1 MKDYDHIVIWL
12 DYFNKTLSRQKGRR
26 LAKNRCIFDPSL
38 NELIES
44 ANDAGL
50 KPTATDD
57 QVRFPRRPFVRS
69 GYIVL
74 EKKMPKTKILNKIAD
89 KMVKKRAK
97 PLLASS
103 NPTGEYITSSRCKSR
118 NHTHNCIFWSRD
130 VRAWFTYSHC
140 PVSGKGSLFNLWY
153 RIIAT
158 AALPLI

>member
-26 LAKNRCIFDPSL
+26 LAKNRCIFDTSL

-57 QVRFPRRPFVRS
+57 QARFPRRPFVRS

-89 KMVKKRAK
+89 KMIIKRAK
-97 PLLASS
+97 QS
-103 NPTGEYITSSRCKSR
+103 K
-118 NHTHNCIFWSRD
+118 
-130 VRAWFTYSHC
+130 
-140 PVSGKGSLFNLWY
+140 
-153 RIIAT
+153 
-158 AALPLI
+158 

>member
-50 KPTATDD
+50 KPTSTDD

-89 KMVKKRAK
+89 KMIKKRVK
-97 PLLASS
+97 QS
-103 NPTGEYITSSRCKSR
+103 K
-118 NHTHNCIFWSRD
+118 
-130 VRAWFTYSHC
+130 
-140 PVSGKGSLFNLWY
+140 
-153 RIIAT
+153 
-158 AALPLI
+158 

>member
-26 LAKNRCIFDPSL
+26 LAKDRCIFDPSL

-57 QVRFPRRPFVRS
+57 QVRFPWRPFVRS
-69 GYIVL
+69 GYIIL

-89 KMVKKRAK
+89 KMVVKRAK
-97 PLLASS
+97 QS
-103 NPTGEYITSSRCKSR
+103 K
-118 NHTHNCIFWSRD
+118 
-130 VRAWFTYSHC
+130 
-140 PVSGKGSLFNLWY
+140 
-153 RIIAT
+153 
-158 AALPLI
+158 

>member
-1 MKDYDHIVIWL
+1 MKDYDHVVIWL
-12 DYFNKTLSRQKGRR
+12 DYFNKTLYRQKGRR
-26 LAKNRCIFDPSL
+26 LAKDRCIFDPSL

-89 KMVKKRAK
+89 KMIVKRAK
-97 PLLASS
+97 QS
-103 NPTGEYITSSRCKSR
+103 K
-118 NHTHNCIFWSRD
+118 
-130 VRAWFTYSHC
+130 
-140 PVSGKGSLFNLWY
+140 
-153 RIIAT
+153 
-158 AALPLI
+158 